1 MGVEIEESTAEGRT
15 VTRLT
20 DPRALR
26 AYAHPVRMTLM
37 GLLRT
42 EGPLTATRAAELLGE
57 SSGTCSFHLR
67 QLAKYGL
74 VEEADGGTG
83 REKPWRATTTSTA
96 WDPAGGGTPEAAAA
110 TSLLNTVIAERY
122 FEQLMRWLEARPE
135 QAGRVAGGGP
145 PRRPDPLGHRGR
157 ARPISAAGCLSW
169 SMSTSSGRS
178 SPNCG
183 RRERARSPGYT
194 WLSRTTSGPGSAD
207 MVPALLRERVF
218 RRYWSASTISMFGD
232 QISGIALPLAAVLVL
247 HAGAAQM
254 GYLTALEWLPS
265 LLFGL
270 PAGAW
275 IDRRGRRRRT
285 MIAADLGR
293 AALFASIP
301 ACYALHVLT
310 LPQLYAVTFGAGTL
324 SILFNVSDA
333 TLFVSIVAPERYVD
347 GQSLIYG
354 SRALSFVGGPS
365 IGGVLVQALSAPVAV
380 AVDALSFLGSAFFL
394 GRIRRA
400 EPPTDDGQGSVTA
413 GARFIAG
420 SALVRASLIAVA
432 TINFFNLMFAALYL
446 LYAVRVLHIKA
457 GVVGVL
463 IGAAAVGALLG
474 SVVTKRIAARI
485 GVGWA
490 YTAGCL
496 LFTAPLVLWPLA
508 HGSHWLVLA
517 MLFAAEFGSGF
528 GVMVLDISI
537 GAIFA
542 AVIPDTLRSR
552 VTGAFQAVN
561 YGTRPLGALL
571 GGLLGSAIGLRPA
584 LWVAT
589 LGGMAGFV
597 LLLPTPLPRYR
608 LPA

>member
-1 MGVEIEESTAEGRT
+1 
-15 VTRLT
+15 
-20 DPRALR
+20 
-26 AYAHPVRMTLM
+26 
-37 GLLRT
+37 
-42 EGPLTATRAAELLGE
+42 
-57 SSGTCSFHLR
+57 
-67 QLAKYGL
+67 
-74 VEEADGGTG
+74 
-83 REKPWRATTTSTA
+83 
-96 WDPAGGGTPEAAAA
+96 
-110 TSLLNTVIAERY
+110 
-122 FEQLMRWLEARPE
+122 
-135 QAGRVAGGGP
+135 
-145 PRRPDPLGHRGR
+145 
-157 ARPISAAGCLSW
+157 
-169 SMSTSSGRS
+169 
-178 SPNCG
+178 
-183 RRERARSPGYT
+183 
-194 WLSRTTSGPGSAD
+194 

-218 RRYWSASTISMFGD
+218 RRYWSASTVSMFGD

-270 PAGAW
+270 HAGAW
-275 IDRRGRRRRT
+275 VDRRGRRRRT

-293 AALFASIP
+293 AVLFASIP
-301 ACYALHVLT
+301 ACYALHLLT
-310 LPQLYAVTFGAGTL
+310 LPQLYAVTFGAGAL
-324 SILFNVSDA
+324 SVMFNVSDA

-365 IGGVLVQALSAPVAV
+365 VGGILVQALSAPVAV
-380 AVDALSFLGSAFFL
+380 AVDVLSFLGSAFFL
-394 GRIRRA
+394 GRIRPA
-400 EPPTDDGQGSVTA
+400 EPPTEDGQGSVTA

-496 LFTAPLVLWPLA
+496 AFTAPLVLWPLA

-584 LWVAT
+584 LWIAT
-589 LGGMAGFV
+589 LGGMAGFA

>member
-1 MGVEIEESTAEGRT
+1 MV
-15 VTRLT
+15 
-20 DPRALR
+20 
-26 AYAHPVRMTLM
+26 PV
-37 GLLRT
+37 LLR
-42 EGPLTATRAAELLGE
+42 
-57 SSGTCSFHLR
+57 
-67 QLAKYGL
+67 
-74 VEEADGGTG
+74 D
-83 REKPWRATTTSTA
+83 
-96 WDPAGGGTPEAAAA
+96 
-110 TSLLNTVIAERY
+110 
-122 FEQLMRWLEARPE
+122 
-135 QAGRVAGGGP
+135 
-145 PRRPDPLGHRGR
+145 
-157 ARPISAAGCLSW
+157 
-169 SMSTSSGRS
+169 
-178 SPNCG
+178 
-183 RRERARSPGYT
+183 
-194 WLSRTTSGPGSAD
+194 
-207 MVPALLRERVF
+207 RVF
-218 RRYWSASTISMFGD
+218 RRYWSASAVSMFGD
-232 QISGIALPLAAVLVL
+232 QISGVALPLAAVLVL

-270 PAGAW
+270 HAGAW
-275 IDRRGRRRRT
+275 VDRRGRRRRT

-310 LPQLYAVTFGAGTL
+310 LPQLYAVMFGAGAL
-324 SILFNVSDA
+324 SIVFNVSDG
-333 TLFVSIVAPERYVD
+333 TLFVSIVTPERYVD

-380 AVDALSFLGSAFFL
+380 AADALSFLGSAFFL
-394 GRIRRA
+394 GRIGQA
-400 EPPTDDGQGSVTA
+400 EPPTDDGRGSVTA

-485 GVGWA
+485 GAGWA

-508 HGSHWLVLA
+508 HGSHSMVLA
-517 MLFAAEFGSGF
+517 MVFAAEFGSGF

-571 GGLLGSAIGLRPA
+571 GGLLGSAIGLRSA
-584 LWVAT
+584 LWVAV
-589 LGGMAGFV
+589 LGGVAGFA

>member
-1 MGVEIEESTAEGRT
+1 
-15 VTRLT
+15 
-20 DPRALR
+20 
-26 AYAHPVRMTLM
+26 
-37 GLLRT
+37 
-42 EGPLTATRAAELLGE
+42 
-57 SSGTCSFHLR
+57 
-67 QLAKYGL
+67 
-74 VEEADGGTG
+74 
-83 REKPWRATTTSTA
+83 
-96 WDPAGGGTPEAAAA
+96 
-110 TSLLNTVIAERY
+110 
-122 FEQLMRWLEARPE
+122 
-135 QAGRVAGGGP
+135 
-145 PRRPDPLGHRGR
+145 
-157 ARPISAAGCLSW
+157 
-169 SMSTSSGRS
+169 
-178 SPNCG
+178 
-183 RRERARSPGYT
+183 
-194 WLSRTTSGPGSAD
+194 

-218 RRYWSASTISMFGD
+218 RRYWSASTVSMFGD

-270 PAGAW
+270 HAGAW
-275 IDRRGRRRRT
+275 VDRRGRRRRT

-301 ACYALHVLT
+301 ACYALHLLT
-310 LPQLYAVTFGAGTL
+310 LPQLYAVTFGAGAL
-324 SILFNVSDA
+324 SVMFNVSDA

-365 IGGVLVQALSAPVAV
+365 VGGVLVQALSAPVAV

-394 GRIRRA
+394 GRIRPT
-400 EPPTDDGQGSVTA
+400 EPPTDHGQGSVTA
-413 GARFIAG
+413 GAPFIAG

-496 LFTAPLVLWPLA
+496 LYTAPLVLWPLA
-508 HGSHWLVLA
+508 HGSHRLVLA

-608 LPA
+608 LPSEG